1 MQHTTVY
8 AKKNGL
14 SHKTTLNTGYKYKS
28 GSQKIPLGNF
38 QRPPRCERGYAF
50 LAPPPTIY
58 FLSIY
63 FIFIVLPFYRCLIH
77 HI

>member
-8 AKKNGL
+8 AKKKNGL

-38 QRPPRCERGYAF
+38 QRPLRCERGYAF
-50 LAPPPTIY
+50 LAPPYYTFSFCILY
-58 FLSIY
+58 FLLCY
-63 FIFIVLPFYRCLIH
+63 LFIDT
-77 HI
+77 

>member
-8 AKKNGL
+8 EKNGL

-50 LAPPPTIY
+50 LAPPTIHFLSVYFY
-58 FLSIY
+58 FLLCY
-63 FIFIVLPFYRCLIH
+63 LFIDT
-77 HI
+77 

>member
-8 AKKNGL
+8 AKKKNGL

-50 LAPPPTIY
+50 LAPPLYYFFYTCLLLLHYFFIY
-58 FLSIY
+58 A
-63 FIFIVLPFYRCLIH
+63 
-77 HI
+77 

>member
-50 LAPPPTIY
+50 LAPPSILF
-58 FLSIY
+58 FLYMSS
-63 FIFIVLPFYRCLIH
+63 VTALLFYICLIH

>member
-8 AKKNGL
+8 AKKKNGL

-50 LAPPPTIY
+50 LAPPLLYIF
-58 FLSIY
+58 FLY
-63 FIFIVLPFYRCLIH
+63 TLFLLCYLFIDA
-77 HI
+77 